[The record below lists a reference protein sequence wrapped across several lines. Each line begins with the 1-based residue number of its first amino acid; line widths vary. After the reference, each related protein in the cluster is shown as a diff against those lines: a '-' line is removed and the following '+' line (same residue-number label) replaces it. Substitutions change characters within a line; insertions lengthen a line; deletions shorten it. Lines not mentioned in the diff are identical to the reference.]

1 MRIRLWMIGLL
12 IFSLMGCQKDS
23 WQKFSS
29 EEGAFSIKLPGAP
42 LEQVATVDTD
52 AGPVE
57 FHLFILDTFGR
68 DGIAYTVAYSDYPD
82 SVMQAGAPD
91 SIFNEVRDRA
101 LAKLQGEL
109 TSDLEVTLG
118 EHPGREIRIQT
129 TDGEFYIDFHLYMVG
144 TRFYQVIVE
153 THRDKS
159 TSPEIQKCFD
169 SFKLIE
175 T

>member
-1 MRIRLWMIGLL
+1 
-12 IFSLMGCQKDS
+12 
-23 WQKFSS
+23 
-29 EEGAFSIKLPGAP
+29 LPTP
-42 LEQVATVDTD
+42 
-52 AGPVE
+52 
-57 FHLFILDTFGR
+57 
-68 DGIAYTVAYSDYPD
+68 S
-82 SVMQAGAPD
+82 GAPD

-129 TDGEFYIDFHLYMVG
+129 TDGEFYIDFYIDFHLYMVG